1 MCLCAR
7 ATRGHSAEHGV
18 CGLAPELPAD
28 RVRPTGHGS
37 VGKLKS
43 LLAAIVECSAYI
55 EGVTPDGLKD
65 LHGKGLEALSQ
76 RSRSHSESHCD
87 FFPIKPE
94 KEFAMG
100 KLSIIYRKIS
110 ELKPYPRNAR
120 THSRKQVKQI
130 AAAIMGSGSPIRS

>member
-18 CGLAPELPAD
+18 RRLAPELPAD

-55 EGVTPDGLKD
+55 EGVTPDGLED

-87 FFPIKPE
+87 FFPIQT
-94 KEFAMG
+94 G
-100 KLSIIYRKIS
+100 KGARYGQPINHLS
-110 ELKPYPRNAR
+110 
-120 THSRKQVKQI
+120 QDF
-130 AAAIMGSGSPIRS
+130 

>member
-18 CGLAPELPAD
+18 RRLAPELPAD

-87 FFPIKPE
+87 FFPIQT
-94 KEFAMG
+94 G
-100 KLSIIYRKIS
+100 KGARYGQAINHLSQDS
-110 ELKPYPRNAR
+110 
-120 THSRKQVKQI
+120 
-130 AAAIMGSGSPIRS
+130 

>member
-18 CGLAPELPAD
+18 RRLAPELPAD

-37 VGKLKS
+37 VGKFKS

-76 RSRSHSESHCD
+76 RSRSYSESIAT
-87 FFPIKPE
+87 FFQFKPE
-94 KEFAMG
+94 KELAMG

-120 THSRKQVKQI
+120 
-130 AAAIMGSGSPIRS
+130 